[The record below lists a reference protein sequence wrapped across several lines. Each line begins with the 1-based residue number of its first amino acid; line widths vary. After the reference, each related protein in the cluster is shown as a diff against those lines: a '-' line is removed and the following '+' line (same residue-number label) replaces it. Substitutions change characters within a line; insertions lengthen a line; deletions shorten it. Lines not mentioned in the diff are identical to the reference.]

1 VEFSASV
8 APQLPDHTLTSATA
22 PAPMNCRRQHQL
34 SSTILWTSQLSN
46 HLYLLAMRKFLH
58 ELKDR
63 VDSSS
68 SQKPISSSS
77 SNDPHSAQEL
87 AVRAQ
92 NYFYSSKNHQYQG
105 QVKSESTL
113 GAENDFGYV
122 VWPVIIMLHC
132 AAECLPPHQ
141 IHMAVE
147 ALQDYWNPQRH
158 AFCAWKMFPGNLDLY
173 FDDNAHSVQAL
184 LSAFQSTGQEK
195 YFDQAHDILHSFI
208 MPSAARDG
216 AIPWHLSNDK
226 SRAACSTGP
235 TAVSALRIAAIR
247 PNPDLVAFSE
257 RALNWL
263 SSNLRDPEDGLI
275 WDQLAYKDDGSTD
288 INKMKWTYNTGFAI
302 HGFTLL
308 YEATRKDE
316 YLRTAMELAQSALN
330 REAPLYDRSIPD
342 PSQRYLS
349 DGSFFLHHLVDGY
362 FALSRHALQE
372 QLRQEIIRI
381 AKWGREFMYDPADGL
396 YFRGSIPYTI
406 SEDHA
411 QRFNA
416 KFGLNKGL
424 ERNEQERDEHGN
436 LCKTMIASSSWAR
449 ILKAAESV

>member
-1 VEFSASV
+1 
-8 APQLPDHTLTSATA
+8 
-22 PAPMNCRRQHQL
+22 
-34 SSTILWTSQLSN
+34 
-46 HLYLLAMRKFLH
+46 MRKFLH

-77 SNDPHSAQEL
+77 SNDAHSAAL
-87 AVRAQ
+87 ADRTLR
-92 NYFYSSKNHQYQG
+92 YFYSEKNHQFQAH
-105 QVKSESTL
+105 VKSESTL

-141 IHMAVE
+141 IHMTVE

-158 AFCAWKMFPGNLDLY
+158 AFCAWKMFPGNEDIF
-173 FDDNAHSVQAL
+173 FDDNCHSVQAL
-184 LSAFQSTGQEK
+184 LSAFQSTGQER
-195 YFDQAHDILHSFI
+195 YFDQAYDILHSFI

-216 AIPWHLSNDK
+216 AIPWHINNDK

-235 TAVSALRIAAIR
+235 AAVSALRMAAMR
-247 PNPDLVAFSE
+247 PNPNLVAFSE

-263 SSNLRDPEDGLI
+263 SSTLRDPEDGLI
-275 WDQLAYKDDGSTD
+275 WDQLTYKDDGSTE
-288 INKMKWTYNTGFAI
+288 INKMKWTYNTGFAV
-302 HGFTLL
+302 HGFSLL
-308 YEATRKDE
+308 YEATKKEE
-316 YLRTAMELAQSALN
+316 YLRTATELAQSALN

-362 FALSRHALQE
+362 VALSRHALQE
-372 QLRQEIIRI
+372 ELQHEIIRI
-381 AKWGREFMYDPADGL
+381 ANWGREFMYDPTDGL
-396 YFRGSIPYTI
+396 FFRGSVPYTI
-406 SEDHA
+406 SEDHT

-416 KFGLNKGL
+416 KFASNRGL
-424 ERNEQERDEHGN
+424 ERNPQERDEHGN
-436 LCKTMIASSSWAR
+436 LCKTMIGCASWAR
-449 ILKAAESV
+449 IFRAAESV